1 MKLDM
6 LNIKKKTKGNSK
18 IFLLGVNKY
27 LYAAAI
33 LYLVI
38 MVSLYLKSR
47 YVVPVERVTEASSLI
62 MLGDLNNDGK
72 WDINDKKRLDEIINT
87 PWKFNDKTLFKIDIN
102 KNKIVEAEDINVLNK
117 LYSTGNPYLL
127 QTSTDSFAPP
137 APKPRELFRYISD
150 NAYIQRPAYGLDQK
164 AIHSGPVEFLS
175 DIRLASYDSPYL
187 RQLTE
192 EIYDE
197 ALRFSSIYK
206 KRREN
211 LSHDE
216 SSFVGE
222 QIMIVKK
229 LFDEKNYYDLLL
241 NLILLSEA
249 GETLST
255 NHQTDFIKNVRYL
268 ADDLRQ
274 LLNSSRYTD
283 FQEGRL
289 SWKDVFHDLDMINKK
304 RAGIDTPL
312 QTLEPARDLTDLQN
326 YIDRAEW
333 QYYKSKN
340 TDDDFHKLISFAQND
355 RRYLRAVSNTSP
367 RHQDISLQNHNL
379 PMMMLFSQAMII
391 TGNDKKLA
399 VGLLDETIRVP
410 FFWLKILPSEIR
422 PSSVALEHFLLPG
435 NMEDGSDKSRHWNV
449 FGGLSLYRSPEESL
463 KLAFQREV
471 QDVRKANHS
480 SEAMTEFIRDMIA
493 NCYGIYHIVSYEKAN

>member
-1 MKLDM
+1 M

-18 IFLLGVNKY
+18 IFLLGINKY
-27 LYAAAI
+27 LYAALI
-33 LYLVI
+33 LCLVI
-38 MVSLYLKSR
+38 LLSLYVKSR
-47 YVVPVERVTEASSLI
+47 YVVPIERVTEASSLI
-62 MLGDLNNDGK
+62 MLGDFNNDGK
-72 WDINDKKRLDEIINT
+72 WDITDKQRLDNIINT
-87 PWKFNDKTLFKIDIN
+87 PWKFNDNTLFKIDIN
-102 KNKIVEAEDINVLNK
+102 GNRIVDTEDISILNK
-117 LYSTGNPYLL
+117 LYSINNAYLL
-127 QTSTDSFAPP
+127 QTGDPSFEHP
-137 APKPRELFRYISD
+137 APKPRELFRYISKD
-150 NAYIQRPAYGLDQK
+150 AYIQRPAYGLDHTV
-164 AIHSGPVEFLS
+164 IHNSPVNFLS
-175 DIRLASYDSPYL
+175 GIRLNSYESPYL
-187 RQLTE
+187 TQLTQ

-197 ALRFSSIYK
+197 ALRFSFIYEQ
-206 KRREN
+206 RREK
-211 LSHDE
+211 LSPEE
-216 SSFVGE
+216 SAFVSD
-222 QIMIVKK
+222 QLLIVRK
-229 LFDEKNYYDLLL
+229 LFDENHYFDLLL

-255 NHQTDFIKNVRYL
+255 RHQVSFIKNIRYL

-274 LLNSSRYTD
+274 LLNSSRYAD
-283 FQEGRL
+283 FQQGKS
-289 SWKDVFHDLDMINKK
+289 SWTDVFHDLDIINKK
-304 RAGIDTPL
+304 RAGIDVPL
-312 QTLEPARDLTDLQN
+312 HKLEPARDLTELQN

-379 PMMMLFSQAMII
+379 PMMMLFSQAMVI

-410 FFWLKILPSEIR
+410 FFWLKALPAKVR

-463 KLAFQREV
+463 TLAFQREV
-471 QDVRKANHS
+471 EDVRKANYS
-480 SEAMTEFIRDMIA
+480 PEAMTEFVRDMIA
-493 NCYGIYHIVSYEKAN
+493 NCYGIYHIVSYEKINVVE